1 MTRDHGKLSRK
12 QLQTKLVNTKEPACT
27 IADRKRI
34 IKILDAGYELA
45 NLEDLIDKLDYLGSS
60 RKAKLSKLLQKYES
74 VFDGTLGDFK
84 ILPIRLE

>member
-27 IADRKRI
+27 IAERKWL
-34 IKILDAGYELA
+34 IKILDAGYKLV
-45 NLEDLIDKLDYLGSS
+45 NLEDLIDKLNHLGSS
-60 RKAKLSKLLQKYES
+60 GKAKLLKLLQKYEN

-84 ILPIRLE
+84 IL